1 MVRVDGM
8 KDGGAVMKNGFSR
21 DFVLVVIGQII
32 SLFGN
37 AVVRFALP
45 VHLLEV
51 TGSAAV
57 LGVVSGLAF
66 LPMALMAPIGGIIAD
81 RVNKRNIMVF
91 LDFFTCGLIL
101 LFLILY
107 GKVDLV
113 GMVLILLLLLYGIS
127 GAYQPSVQ
135 ASIPVLVEESR
146 VMQANAVVNMVS
158 SLSGLLGPALG
169 GAAYSVCGILPVMAV
184 AAGCFFCSAVM
195 EIFIHIP
202 YMKRTGSLPVLRE
215 AAGECVSSIV
225 YITREKPEVGK
236 LTLCAAGVN
245 LFMSGLMIVG
255 LPVIVMQE
263 LRFDPAEGSRMY
275 GYMQAILGAGGLAGG
290 LGAGVLGQR
299 MRMEQ
304 SYLFLMLAG
313 VLLIPMGLV
322 LALPCPPYAAYAVI
336 ALAALA
342 IMACASVYSIQ
353 VMAQVQTTVPAH
365 LVGKVIAWVLALS
378 NCAQPVGQI
387 LYGALFENMRG
398 IIPVIFFGAAA
409 VTVLIGWY
417 SRGAVSDFH

>member
-1 MVRVDGM
+1 M
-8 KDGGAVMKNGFSR
+8 KRGFSR
-21 DFVLVVIGQII
+21 DFILVVIGQII

-66 LPMALMAPIGGIIAD
+66 LPMALMAPVGGIIAD
-81 RVNKRNIMVF
+81 RINKRNIMVF
-91 LDFFTCGLIL
+91 LDFFTCGLIVV
-101 LFLILY
+101 FLVLY
-107 GKVDLV
+107 GRMNLSV
-113 GMVLILLLLLYGIS
+113 MVLILLFLLYGIS

-135 ASIPVLVEESR
+135 ASIPVLVEEGR

-169 GAAYSVCGILPVMAV
+169 GAAYSMWGIMPVMVV

-202 YMKRTGSLPVLRE
+202 YVKQKSGTTVLRE
-215 AAGECVSSIV
+215 AAGECASSIA
-225 YITREKPEVGK
+225 YITRQKPAVGK

-245 LFMSGLMIVG
+245 FFMSALMIIG

-263 LRFDPAEGSRMY
+263 LDFSPAEASRMY
-275 GYMQAILGAGGLAGG
+275 GYMQAVLGAGGLAGG
-290 LGAGVLGQR
+290 IGAGILGQKFR
-299 MRMEQ
+299 MDR
-304 SYLFLMLAG
+304 SYRFLMLAG
-313 VLLIPMGLV
+313 AMLVPMGLV
-322 LALPCPPYAAYAVI
+322 LFLPCPPYAAYGVL
-336 ALAALA
+336 ALSALV
-342 IMACASVYSIQ
+342 IMASASIYSIQ
-353 VMAQVQTTVPAH
+353 IMAHIQVTVPAH
-365 LVGKVIAWVLALS
+365 LTGKVIAWVLALS
-378 NCAQPVGQI
+378 NCAQPAGQI

-398 IIPVIFFGAAA
+398 MMAWIFFGAA
-409 VTVLIGWY
+409 VVSVLIGWY
-417 SRGAVSDFH
+417 SRDAVAHT